1 MKVLTVA
8 ELHDILSALV
18 KQGKGNRVV
27 LVPNECDEDINADY
41 RTIGFVDS
49 ECDIQEKYIY
59 LETNNTK
66 DENAYFEG
74 AE

>member
-8 ELHDILSALV
+8 ELHDILSILV

-27 LVPNECDEDINADY
+27 LVPNEYDEDINADY
-41 RTIGFVDS
+41 RTISFVDS

-59 LETNNTK
+59 LETNNAEN
-66 DENAYFEG
+66 ENAYFER